1 MEQAIEAAGS
11 GGECR
16 ILCCQCGLPI
26 EPNPSNMCV
35 NCLRNLVDITEEI
48 PKQGTIYFCRGCER
62 YLQPP
67 AHWVYATL
75 ESREL
80 LGLCLK
86 KIRGLSS
93 VRLVDASFVWTE
105 PHSRRIKVKLTVQKE
120 VVGGTVLQ
128 QVFVVEFMINHQMC
142 DNCHRREAKD
152 FWRALVQ
159 VRQKVQHKKTFFYL
173 EQLILKHQAHKDCLN
188 IKAHH
193 DGLDFYFSKKDEAR
207 KLVDFFQNM
216 VPCKY
221 IMSQQ
226 LVSHDIHS
234 NTFNYKHTFSVEIAP
249 VCKDDVV
256 CLPPA
261 VARSL
266 GSMNQICICLRV
278 TSAIHLLDPATLQV
292 SELSS
297 QQFWR
302 QPFGALCTPKQ
313 LTEYVVMD
321 INFVKDVDR
330 TVFAGQ
336 GKLSF
341 RHVLAD
347 AWVIR
352 ACELG
357 THENYIHTKTHLG
370 HLLKPGDSALGFDL
384 ANANI
389 NDAHF
394 EKLKSEKIPEVVL
407 VKKVYGDRMS
417 RCQRRRWKLQRL
429 QVDMETDTSSVARD
443 YTDFLEDLE
452 EDAAYRQ
459 NVNIYKDND
468 KIAVDTDDED
478 GDAPRITLQE
488 MLDDLQLE
496 DDPMGD
502 GGNCEDTDQA

>member
-1 MEQAIEAAGS
+1 MEPAIEAAGS

-120 VVGGTVLQ
+120 VIGGTVLQ

-207 KLVDFFQNM
+207 KLVDFFQTM

-249 VCKDDVV
+249 VCKDDV
-256 CLPPA
+256 
-261 VARSL
+261 
-266 GSMNQICICLRV
+266 ICLR
-278 TSAIHLLDPATLQV
+278 LLSLV

-321 INFVKDVDR
+321 INFVKDESCPSG
-330 TVFAGQ
+330 T
-336 GKLSF
+336 SWP
-341 RHVLAD
+341 D

-452 EDAAYRQ
+452 EDSAYRQ

-502 GGNCEDTDQA
+502 GGRAIFSQYLETLKVVRIEQCPAKTKQLTVPGPSASAS